1 MNFLKE
7 IEKSTYLLLTE
18 ELLAP
23 IGQVNLP
30 SYAAPA
36 GDKDDSPRHITWG
49 SNGTTSA
56 LLDSV
61 QSQNNRIEPL
71 FAKYPEL
78 VPASTVQYPNG
89 TLLSLLQ
96 EPHRAAAPLIRNYF
110 IAELEALKSGN
121 AEPLAKR
128 NPTAFIFGLDAR
140 TMWVKLQRIIT
151 ATITATGI
159 ARRPSG
165 SSLSSN
171 LDDETRQQLAEK
183 TGMKPS
189 EIGVDQVCTYTERS
203 GTVDTSSATITRR
216 VEFPLSLLDGYPQP
230 LQHYLKGLAL
240 VALLYPVPLNL
251 RSGTS
256 LVRRSRTLEA
266 FSDFGLSAKAIN
278 LDGAFDEA
286 LAYARASATVFGI
299 GQPEILVVDTAAIA
313 QTAKENTERKA
324 VKKAAK
330 SGIGKA
336 ATITA

>member
-1 MNFLKE
+1 MKFLKE
-7 IEKSTYLLLTE
+7 IENANYLLLTE
-18 ELLAP
+18 ELIAP
-23 IGQVNLP
+23 LGQVNLP
-30 SYAAPA
+30 SYAAPE

-49 SNGTTSA
+49 SNGTSA

-61 QSQNNRIEPL
+61 QSQNNRIEPV

-78 VPASTVQYPNG
+78 VADIKVQYPNG
-89 TLLSLLQ
+89 TLLPLVQ
-96 EPHRAAAPLIRNYF
+96 EPHRSAAPLIRDKF
-110 IAELEALKSGN
+110 IAELKALKSGD
-121 AEPLAKR
+121 ATPLAKR

-140 TMWVKLQRIIT
+140 NMWVKLQRIIT